1 MWPFGEF
8 DYKSEVLNLKL
19 RKDYVVAVLINK
31 IYIYALSQLT
41 KFEEYAT
48 CQNQAGLVAL
58 SPNIP
63 NMNSCVLAF
72 PNAVI
77 GSVSIVDFS
86 HNDNSPKKFTVR
98 AHENDIA

>member
-19 RKDYVVAVLINK
+19 RKDYVVAVLIDK
-31 IYIYALSQLT
+31 IYIYALSELT
-41 KFEEYAT
+41 KLETYAT

-63 NMNSCVLAF
+63 NMNTCVLAF
-72 PNAVI
+72 PSTVI
-77 GSVSIVDFS
+77 GSVIIVDFS
-86 HNDNSPKKFTVR
+86 HNDKTPKKLTVK
-98 AHENDIA
+98 AHENEIA